1 MTEKKSALK
10 DHFPLGEGGGGCR
23 VEGLFLTM
31 RGKVTKLKLIKKFT
45 SKEHDRA

>member
-10 DHFPLGEGGGGCR
+10 DHFPLGEGGGGCW

-31 RGKVTKLKLIKKFT
+31 RGKVTKLKLIKKINL
-45 SKEHDRA
+45 

>member
-10 DHFPLGEGGGGCR
+10 ELGEGGGGCR

-31 RGKVTKLKLIKKFT
+31 RGKVTKLKLIKKINL
-45 SKEHDRA
+45 